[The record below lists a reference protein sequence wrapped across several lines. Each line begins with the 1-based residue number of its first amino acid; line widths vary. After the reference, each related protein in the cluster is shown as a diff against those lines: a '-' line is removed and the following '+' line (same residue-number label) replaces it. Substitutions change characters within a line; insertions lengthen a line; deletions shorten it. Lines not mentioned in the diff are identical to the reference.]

1 MLDLSSPPP
10 IRLQLKIPHD
20 AKKAKSPKH
29 IHLKLHRNFK
39 KDRYIHQL
47 LANPEPLIVLPL
59 QLERNLTL
67 SISHP
72 MMICHTKNKPIT
84 WTCPYASASKLAW
97 SPWSSQ
103 PMPSYLMTRAP
114 HRPRQK
120 NELHSTM
127 IRDKKAVVTYL
138 YFV

>member
-1 MLDLSSPPP
+1 MP
-10 IRLQLKIPHD
+10 
-20 AKKAKSPKH
+20 KKQNRQNTYILNYTGTSQ
-29 IHLKLHRNFK
+29 

-84 WTCPYASASKLAW
+84 
-97 SPWSSQ
+97 
-103 PMPSYLMTRAP
+103 
-114 HRPRQK
+114 
-120 NELHSTM
+120 
-127 IRDKKAVVTYL
+127 
-138 YFV
+138 